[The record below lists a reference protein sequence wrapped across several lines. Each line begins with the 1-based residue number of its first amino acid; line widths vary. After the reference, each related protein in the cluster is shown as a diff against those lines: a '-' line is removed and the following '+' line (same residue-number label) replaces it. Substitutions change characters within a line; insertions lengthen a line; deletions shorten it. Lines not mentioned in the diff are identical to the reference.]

1 MATGGIPR
9 STSQY
14 ADIIIRGNYPELDE
28 TAYAARATEQHANGV
43 QAFQSVD
50 TVTNMAVNVASNMQ
64 GETANAADVKFAQ
77 RAANFSAQGATFENR
92 AASTALAGQ
101 NILNAKTEQNG
112 IVQGFEMAWNEA
124 KVALVASGADQ
135 ATLDQT
141 YQALVSEFQSQS
153 DAAAGNFQ
161 AADSELKTQIKAGSE
176 PSVPASMPSGA
187 PGSGAPSLELP
198 PELMQQMQGML
209 GQGMGMAQQLPQG
222 LQGALSPLAQQA
234 QGLIDPIMQA
244 IQGAGDGSGNVNVT
258 PEMLDDMLA
267 GQETSGSGSGS
278 GGGGAETPASDDGF
292 KGENSDA
299 ESEEKPESEDAG
311 DEESAAQDKS
321 EGDKPSAPS
330 PAASPVTAVAAPP
343 ASAAVPETTLSS
355 DDALD
360 ALFG

>member
-14 ADIIIRGNYPELDE
+14 ADIILRSNYPELDE
-28 TAYAARATEQHANGV
+28 TAYASRAAEQHANGV
-43 QAFQSVD
+43 QAFQSVR
-50 TVTNMAVNVASNMQ
+50 TITNMAGSVADNMQ
-64 GETANAADVKFAQ
+64 GATADASEARSAE
-77 RAANFSAQGATFENR
+77 RAAAMSAKGATFENR
-92 AASTALAGQ
+92 SVSTALAGQ

-161 AADSELKTQIKAGSE
+161 AADAELKAQVVAGSE
-176 PSVPASMPSGA
+176 PAVPASMPSGA
-187 PGSGAPSLELP
+187 PGSGAPSLDLP

-209 GQGMGMAQQLPQG
+209 GQGVGMAQSLPQG

-234 QGLIDPIMQA
+234 QGVIDPLLQA

-258 PEMLDDMLA
+258 PEMLDEMLA
-267 GQETSGSGSGS
+267 GQESSGS
-278 GGGGAETPASDDGF
+278 GGGGAEAPASDEGF
-292 KGENSDA
+292 KGENTDAKDA
-299 ESEEKPESEDAG
+299 EKSESEG
-311 DEESAAQDKS
+311 DEETAAQDKS
-321 EGDKPSAPS
+321 EDDKPAAPS
-330 PAASPVTAVAAPP
+330 PAASPVTQVSAPP
-343 ASAAVPETTLSS
+343 ESAKMPETVLSS

-360 ALFG
+360 VLFG